1 MGLQELWFI
10 LLAVLFLGFFVLEG
24 FDFGVGMLMSFFG
37 RAAHVRS
44 TSGPADARSTSGPA
58 HVRSTSGPAGGR
70 TGTDAE
76 QHRRAVLNTIGPVWD
91 SNEVWL
97 ITAGGAM
104 FAAFPEM
111 YATVFSGLYLPLLAI
126 LCSMI
131 VRVVA
136 IEWRGKI
143 DDPGWRRW
151 ADIAIAVGSWVPAIL
166 WGVAFAGLVHG
177 MPVDAHGQMHAGIT
191 DVVNPYTLLGGLAT
205 GSLFALHGAVFV
217 ALKSSGTVRSDAFG
231 FAGKLAIPATVLVAG
246 FGLWTQLS
254 HGKTWTWI
262 VLGVAVVAQLAAVA
276 RVFSRSGEGW
286 AFVCTTIVV
295 AAVVVLLFGALYPNL
310 VPSTLNPDWSLTI
323 YNGSSSPY
331 TLKVMT
337 WAALVFAPLVMVYQA
352 WTYWVFRKRISADRI
367 PEPIGLARRSD

>member
-10 LLAVLFLGFFVLEG
+10 LLAALFLGFFVLEG

-37 RAAHVRS
+37 RV
-44 TSGPADARSTSGPA
+44 
-58 HVRSTSGPAGGR
+58 AGKR
-70 TGTDAE
+70 PDSDPE
-76 QHRRAVLNTIGPVWD
+76 QHRRAALNTIGPVWD
-91 SNEVWL
+91 GNEVWL

-143 DDPGWRRW
+143 DDPHWRRR
-151 ADIAIAVGSWVPAIL
+151 ADIGIAVGSWVPAIL
-166 WGVAFAGLVHG
+166 WGVAFAALVRGL
-177 MPVDAHGQMHAGIT
+177 PVDADKQMHLTFADIL
-191 DVVNPYTLLGGLAT
+191 NPFTLLGGLAT

-217 ALKSSGTVRSDAFG
+217 ALKTSGEMRSDAFR
-231 FAGKLAIPATVLVAG
+231 FASRLAIPTTLLVGG
-246 FGLWTQLS
+246 FGLWTQLA
-254 HGKTWTWI
+254 HGKLWTWI
-262 VLGVAVVAQLAAVA
+262 VLAVAVVAQIAAIT

-286 AFVCTTIVV
+286 AFLYTTIVV
-295 AAVVVLLFGALYPNL
+295 AAVVILLFGALFPNL
-310 VPSTLNPDWSLTI
+310 VPSTLNPEWSLTI

-331 TLKVMT
+331 TLKIMT
-337 WAALVFAPLVMVYQA
+337 WAALIFTPLVMLYQG

-367 PEPIGLARRSD
+367 PPSVGLPRRSV